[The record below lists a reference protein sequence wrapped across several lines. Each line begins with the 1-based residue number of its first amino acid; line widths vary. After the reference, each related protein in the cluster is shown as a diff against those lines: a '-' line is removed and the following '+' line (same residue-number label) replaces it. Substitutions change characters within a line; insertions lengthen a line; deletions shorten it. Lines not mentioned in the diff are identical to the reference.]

1 MLQILLPVLVLPLFE
16 IVLPL
21 LILHAFEQVLHLLL
35 SMYLLLIR
43 YLSSWALSS
52 LFSLHQLNWL
62 ILLMHL

>member
-1 MLQILLPVLVLPLFE
+1 MLQILLPVPVLPRFE

-21 LILHAFEQVLHLLL
+21 LILHLFEHALNLLL

-43 YLSSWALSS
+43 YLSSWALAS

>member
-21 LILHAFEQVLHLLL
+21 LILHLFEQALRLFLLL
-35 SMYLLLIR
+35 YLLLMR
-43 YLSSWALSS
+43 YLSSWALAS